1 MKTYFDQN
9 LSNFVFET
17 VFLVRL
23 KAPSDVSPA
32 SISPLGYKLLR
43 LESHLKCLRK
53 LYKPGAL

>member
-23 KAPSDVSPA
+23 KAPSDVSP
-32 SISPLGYKLLR
+32 R
-43 LESHLKCLRK
+43 E
-53 LYKPGAL
+53 YKPPRI